1 MVDTFDDLMVYF
13 LEAPQLRQL
22 FGLAPNGRLVHCMV
36 GRCPQDCSALQEAY
50 PHGPGMAIRQRT
62 AESWSIKASEE
73 LRSAFFPA

>member
-13 LEAPQLRQL
+13 LEAPQLCQL
-22 FGLAPNGRLVHCMV
+22 IRLAPNGCEDWSTKVL

-62 AESWSIKASEE
+62 AESWSIKI
-73 LRSAFFPA
+73 RIPKNC